1 MIRVDQPKPQ
11 KAIVPEE
18 GWQALRR
25 RNALLPRIALM
36 LTLALLPLGIIAVA
50 QTQSAIQTARET
62 YRASLSAQTSRLISS
77 EREAIQN
84 ARGITQGL
92 ADALAVLGPSDSICA
107 DLMKYSAER
116 NKEVVFLGYI
126 DTQRHSECNN
136 FGVAYD
142 FSQIE
147 TLNRAM
153 DSEDLWVTY
162 NPVGGASEMPVVI
175 MQQPIYS
182 AQGIFRGFVSLSMLS
197 NTIRSD
203 RGSDPMA
210 RGAVIVTFNSV
221 GEVLTSDDVEG
232 GYEDYL
238 PLETP
243 LTDLVGKGSQL
254 FAGVARNGQT
264 RDFSVI
270 PILEGKVYA
279 LGSWKSVTPL
289 MRERAF
295 STFTLLFP
303 ILMWLISLIVALMA
317 IRLQVIRPI
326 RILGR
331 QMRDFAEGRR
341 VFRSEA
347 LDNAPS
353 ELREIGET
361 FSTMARKVTRDEA
374 DLENTVHERDVLI
387 KEVHHRVKNNL
398 QLMSSILNMQSR
410 NASNTD
416 TRSALRKVQDRLTSL
431 AAVHRG
437 LYETPQVSQVRVDT
451 LLDGL
456 LGQLAKLGD
465 GGDTPLDVDLQLE
478 PVTLIPDQAGPLAM
492 LAAEGFTNALKYA
505 TAGEDGRRLIR
516 VRLYPHSSGPDM
528 VMFEVANTVQSEIRA
543 ETEQG
548 LGLKLIQAFC
558 AQLDCRM
565 KSSEE
570 EAGWYAMQV
579 CFKMQ
584 EFTPEQHAP
593 RV

>member
-1 MIRVDQPKPQ
+1 
-11 KAIVPEE
+11 
-18 GWQALRR
+18 
-25 RNALLPRIALM
+25 M

-50 QTQSAIQTARET
+50 QTQSAITAARET
-62 YRASLSAQTSRLISS
+62 YRASLSAQTTRLVAA
-77 EREAIQN
+77 ERETIQS

-92 ADALAVLGPSDSICA
+92 ADALAVMGPSDGICTE
-107 DLMKYSAER
+107 LMKYSSQR
-116 NKEVVFLGYI
+116 NDDVVFLGYI
-126 DTQRHSECNN
+126 DTNRRSECNN
-136 FGVAYD
+136 FGTTFD
-142 FSQIE
+142 FSHID
-147 TLNRAM
+147 LLSRAM
-153 DSEDLWVTY
+153 ENGELSINY
-162 NPVGGASEMPVVI
+162 NPSGGASGLPVVVL
-175 MQQPIYS
+175 QQPVYN
-182 AQGIFRGFVSLSMLS
+182 AQGIFRGFVTLSMS
-197 NTIRSD
+197 TQAMIASRAA
-203 RGSDPMA
+203 DPSSEK
-210 RGAVIVTFNSV
+210 AVIVTFNER
-221 GEVLTSDDVEG
+221 GEILTADDASG
-232 GYEDYL
+232 GYEQYL
-238 PLETP
+238 PAETS
-243 LTDLVGKGSQL
+243 LTDLVGQGSQL
-254 FAGVARNGQT
+254 FTEASQQGAT
-264 RDFSVI
+264 RDFAVV
-270 PILEGKVYA
+270 PIIEGAAYA
-279 LGSWKSVTPL
+279 LGSWEATRPL

-295 STFTLLFP
+295 SLFTLLFP
-303 ILMWLISLIVALMA
+303 LLMWLISLAVALVA

-341 VFRSEA
+341 VFQNDA

-361 FSTMARKVTRDEA
+361 FATMAQKVIRDEA

-398 QLMSSILNMQSR
+398 QLMASILNMQSR
-410 NASNTD
+410 NAPSTD

-451 LLDGL
+451 LLDDL

-465 GGDTPLDVDLQLE
+465 GGSTPLNVDLQLE
-478 PVTLIPDQAGPLAM
+478 PITLVPDQAGPLAL
-492 LAAEGFTNALKYA
+492 LASEGFTNALKYA
-505 TAGEDGRRLIR
+505 TAGDDGRKRIR

-528 VMFEVANTVQSEIRA
+528 VMFEIANTVQCEIRA
-543 ETEQG
+543 ESEEG

-565 KSSEE
+565 KSSTE

-584 EFTPEQHAP
+584 EFEPEQHTP